1 MSDDHLSHAPCFAL
15 VRVGKISPMRIHTP
29 GAQVIAYP
37 IMNMQALKIHDIHV
51 RMTLLLCDFPDHH
64 YQENKYE

>member
-1 MSDDHLSHAPCFAL
+1 MFYQLALVANAPCFAL

-37 IMNMQALKIHDIHV
+37 IMNIQALKIITTKKIS
-51 RMTLLLCDFPDHH
+51 MNN
-64 YQENKYE
+64 ENI